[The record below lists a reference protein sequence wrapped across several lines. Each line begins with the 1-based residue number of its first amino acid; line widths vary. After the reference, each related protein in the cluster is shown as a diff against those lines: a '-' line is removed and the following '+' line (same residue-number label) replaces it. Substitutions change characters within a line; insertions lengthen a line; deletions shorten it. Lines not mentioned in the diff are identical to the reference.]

1 MKRHNQTRLHKVV
14 TDYVRENQLD
24 FTSPEVQKNIEA
36 YGVLVDGLQVK
47 NRLEWVYG
55 TPKIRLNSWPMRD
68 HGALEDIKIV
78 YEDENLLV
86 VDKPFGVV
94 VQSGAGHMKD
104 NLIDYLAAHYPSI
117 QHIDTAKHPSK
128 GLINRIDKDTQGIVL
143 VAKNQAALEWYQAQF
158 KSRLVEKYYLARV
171 DGVVEQSFEVQNW
184 QARSKS
190 DPTRQKLFWTE
201 KEALDYDTNA
211 RFAQSTIS
219 PQYTCSELGQSI
231 VKVQIYTGRMHQIRL
246 QCQALGFA
254 LVADKK
260 YIQKPIP
267 STQAPSGMFAEVQ
280 EKDAKSFEKLL
291 QSCFRGH
298 EYGLFAYSIKLA
310 KMGGGEVYIH
320 LLKQIDA

>member
-1 MKRHNQTRLHKVV
+1 
-14 TDYVRENQLD
+14 
-24 FTSPEVQKNIEA
+24 
-36 YGVLVDGLQVK
+36 
-47 NRLEWVYG
+47 
-55 TPKIRLNSWPMRD
+55 
-68 HGALEDIKIV
+68 LEDIKIV

-104 NLIDYLAAHYPSI
+104 NLIDYLAKHNPSI
-117 QHIDTAKHPSK
+117 QHIDTVKHPSK

-190 DPTRQKLFWTE
+190 DPTHQKLFWTE

-211 RFAQSTIS
+211 RFAQSTII
-219 PQYTCSELGQSI
+219 PLYVCSELGQSI
-231 VKVQIYTGRMHQIRL
+231 VKVQIHTGRMHQIRL

-260 YIQKPIP
+260 YIKKPIP
-267 STQAPSGMFAEVQ
+267 SAQAPSGMFAPAQ

-291 QSCFRGH
+291 KSCFRGH

-320 LLKQIDA
+320 LLKQINA